1 MSDREKTLDYLESQI
16 PTLAVAALTIA
27 YWQALA
33 AGLSVLV
40 CHDGAIYENFP
51 DGSSRFVKEIEPPV
65 HVPAGSRLEIP

>member
-1 MSDREKTLDYLESQI
+1 MPDREKTLDYLESQI
-16 PTLAVAALTIA
+16 PTLAVAALTVA

-51 DGSSRFVKEIEPPV
+51 DGSRRFVKKAEPPV
-65 HVPAGSRLEIP
+65 YVPAGARLEIP